1 MGWKTRWTI
10 LSSVIRKSICTRV
23 PLVNLNHAFIISC
36 CHLRFK
42 VGLWVIEFCLYTR
55 FFEGLRFMC
64 QLVSTCWLRSRCPAV
79 WNCLFTG
86 SATIQRYQA
95 SAKCN
100 RMWKRKRETGKDYRQ
115 ILFET
120 EICIYIYIS
129 ARGCLWIM
137 VCSPHTWNIHYIYI
151 SPHVGI
157 YVDVDLICDPTLLRT
172 WPSTSDGLI
181 ILFPDFLCTR
191 RLLFL
196 NYSSSFAFIHLYSH
210 YFWFNC
216 FNMIYHVMTHGLSFV
231 QQSLVPGP
239 TDCHSSCIYF
249 VSFEKNLLS
258 ATPHRPIPTQRNG
271 IIVDKS
277 RRWPLCIDPQGQAR
291 LHLLGHPEF
300 VYIFIV
306 PLVITT
312 WNHKFAKLQCKIYTY
327 RWFLGNKFQFPNK
340 RNWSWFLLNAD
351 VRVASSLL

>member
-100 RMWKRKRETGKDYRQ
+100 RMWKRKRETGKDYRH

-137 VCSPHTWNIHYIYI
+137 VCSPHTWNIHLYIYI
-151 SPHVGI
+151 DIPTCRYLCWCWSHLWSHPFA
-157 YVDVDLICDPTLLRT
+157 DLTQ
-172 WPSTSDGLI
+172 
-181 ILFPDFLCTR
+181 
-191 RLLFL
+191 
-196 NYSSSFAFIHLYSH
+196 
-210 YFWFNC
+210 YFWWFDN
-216 FNMIYHVMTHGLSFV
+216 FISGF
-231 QQSLVPGP
+231 SL
-239 TDCHSSCIYF
+239 HQALAIFELFQRICIY
-249 VSFEKNLLS
+249 
-258 ATPHRPIPTQRNG
+258 T
-271 IIVDKS
+271 
-277 RRWPLCIDPQGQAR
+277 
-291 LHLLGHPEF
+291 
-300 VYIFIV
+300 
-306 PLVITT
+306 
-312 WNHKFAKLQCKIYTY
+312 
-327 RWFLGNKFQFPNK
+327 
-340 RNWSWFLLNAD
+340 
-351 VRVASSLL
+351 SL